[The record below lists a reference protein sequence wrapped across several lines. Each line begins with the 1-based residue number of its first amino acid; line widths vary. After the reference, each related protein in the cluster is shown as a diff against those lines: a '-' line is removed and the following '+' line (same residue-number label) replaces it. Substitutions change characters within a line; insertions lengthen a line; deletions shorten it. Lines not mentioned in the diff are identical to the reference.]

1 MFALFQQLDG
11 GVLLFLQEHLR
22 CAPLSLFLIPLTIF
36 GGCGTMW
43 IILSVLLLFR
53 PDTRKAG
60 WMALLSLLLCY
71 IFNDLI
77 LKELVQRSRPFWVIP
92 ELTTLVAE
100 PTSYSFP
107 SGHACSSFAAAH
119 TYWMGLKER
128 RFRWLRWV
136 TMALAALMAFSRL
149 YVGVHYPTDV
159 LAGCLVGFVG
169 SGVIWKLLNRR
180 YDAIEAHVLSR
191 KSD

>member
-11 GVLLFLQEHLR
+11 NVLLFLQEHLR

-43 IILSVLLLFR
+43 IILSVLLLLR

-77 LKELVQRSRPFWVIP
+77 LKELVQRSRPFWVI
-92 ELTTLVAE
+92 
-100 PTSYSFP
+100 
-107 SGHACSSFAAAH
+107 
-119 TYWMGLKER
+119 
-128 RFRWLRWV
+128 
-136 TMALAALMAFSRL
+136 
-149 YVGVHYPTDV
+149 
-159 LAGCLVGFVG
+159 
-169 SGVIWKLLNRR
+169 
-180 YDAIEAHVLSR
+180 
-191 KSD
+191 